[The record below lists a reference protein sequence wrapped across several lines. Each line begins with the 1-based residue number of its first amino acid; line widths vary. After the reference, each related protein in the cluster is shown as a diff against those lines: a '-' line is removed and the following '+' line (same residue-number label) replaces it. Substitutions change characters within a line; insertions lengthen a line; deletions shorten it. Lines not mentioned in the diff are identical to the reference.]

1 MNRQLKVRIPIYGTV
16 VSLCCFVVLFRRRLT
31 ESEKYLPGERIPMHQ
46 GGAEDLTFG
55 SHNTLSIDFDAQRSV
70 HTGIIAGI

>member
-1 MNRQLKVRIPIYGTV
+1 MMTRESTIKGSNPYLWNGG
-16 VSLCCFVVLFRRRLT
+16 FVVLFRRRLT
-31 ESEKYLPGERIPMHQ
+31 DSEKYLPGERIPMHQ